1 MKVPLVSCVVP
12 VFNGEAYLREAIDSV
27 LAQTWGTVEVVV
39 VDDGS
44 TDGTAAVARSYGHPV
59 RYLHQENAGPA
70 AARNRGI
77 QAARGALVAFLD
89 ADDLWAPERLARQA
103 AALEA
108 DPRVSYTLCLIQN
121 FWIQELEAEA
131 NARRPRR
138 EGAPAPGYLTGGM
151 LVRREA
157 FERVGGFD
165 PELGHGDSADWFLR
179 ARRAG
184 LEEVMVPEVL
194 VFRRIHGGNRS
205 RVHADASR
213 DEFLHLIKRQLDQRR
228 AGPPPGQVP

>member
-1 MKVPLVSCVVP
+1 MTGPLVSCVIP

-27 LAQTWGTVEVVV
+27 LAQTWGTVEVLV

-77 QAARGALVAFLD
+77 EAARGALVAFLD
-89 ADDLWAPERLARQA
+89 ADDLWAPERIARQVV
-103 AALEA
+103 ALEA

-121 FWIQELEAEA
+121 FWIPELEAEA
-131 NARRPRR
+131 DARRLRR
-138 EGAPAPGYLTGGM
+138 EGAPAPGYLAGGV
-151 LVRREA
+151 LARREA
-157 FERVGGFD
+157 FEQVGGFD
-165 PELGHGDSADWFLR
+165 PQLGHGDSADWFLR

-194 VFRRIHGGNRS
+194 VFRRIHGDNRS

-213 DEFLHLIKRQLDQRR
+213 EEFLHLIKRQLDQRR